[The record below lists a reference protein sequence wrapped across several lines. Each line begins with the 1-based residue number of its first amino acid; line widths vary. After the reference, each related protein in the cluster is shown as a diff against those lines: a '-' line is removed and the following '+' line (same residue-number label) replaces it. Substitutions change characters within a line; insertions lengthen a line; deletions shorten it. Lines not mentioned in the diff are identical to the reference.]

1 MALREFADD
10 DGRPWQVW
18 ESRPGRAP
26 SNSAQ
31 ERYFEAGSAAAGDN
45 PSRFT
50 PGRSDGWLTFRSGS
64 DKRRLSPIPDKWE
77 QADERALRRYL
88 AAADVIAPTA
98 GRVDVQAEPHEK
110 EGDR

>member
-1 MALREFADD
+1 MALRDLTDD

-31 ERYFEAGSAAAGDN
+31 ERYFEAQPAAAGEN

-50 PGRSDGWLTFRSGS
+50 PGRSEGWLTFRSGS
-64 DKRRLSPIPDKWE
+64 DRRRLSPIPDNWE
-77 QADERALRRYL
+77 EADEVALRRYL
-88 AAADVIAPTA
+88 AAADVIPPTG
-98 GRVDVQAEPHEK
+98 GRVDVQAEPD
-110 EGDR
+110 GRDG